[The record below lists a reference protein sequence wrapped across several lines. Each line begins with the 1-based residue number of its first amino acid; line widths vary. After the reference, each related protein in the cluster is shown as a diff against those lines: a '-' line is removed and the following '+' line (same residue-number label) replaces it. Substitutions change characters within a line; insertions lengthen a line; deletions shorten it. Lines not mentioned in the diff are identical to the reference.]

1 VVYFQGPNIGEI
13 AMLERNEKQASNR
26 TNRFA
31 PAKQTRAMLF
41 MGAICCLCIGIAIG
55 SLLRGHIGVATAT
68 PIDNRLTI
76 STTPTTP
83 DSLSLTFAR
92 VAAQVE
98 PCVVNIKVADNEVPS
113 YAREGTGSGVIVNPQ
128 GFILTNQ
135 HVVQNAVKIKV
146 KLFDNSEYTARII
159 GQDAETDL
167 AVIKIDVMTS
177 LPTAKIGDSDKLSV
191 GEWVLAIGSPL
202 GLEQTV
208 TAGII
213 SAKDRVAGKDQSA
226 FQQFIQT
233 DAAINPG
240 NSGGPLINLSGEV
253 VGINSAIF
261 SKTPLFSGIGLAM
274 PSSTAVDVY
283 NQLVTNGRVRRAF
296 LGIKPS
302 DITPQIARLNKL
314 PDYQGVLVE
323 RTTDEQSPAARAGL
337 TSGDV
342 IISVNNQKVRNFRE
356 LIRVI
361 AALPIGNQANIA
373 YVRGGKPMTASVKLE
388 ERQNINDANTIQE
401 PKLFDPRNPKGLPEE
416 RPVDKQ
422 KFKPSLGLTVKFLS
436 EDLARL
442 RGFEGTRGVS
452 VNNVEPHSIAGIN
465 GIRND
470 DIIVEINYN
479 LLFALEDYQRLI
491 NRFKSGD
498 DVVMKILRKDST
510 GNHISLVVSFTMP

>member
-1 VVYFQGPNIGEI
+1 
-13 AMLERNEKQASNR
+13 MLERNEKETAGRNGGS
-26 TNRFA
+26 T
-31 PAKQTRAMLF
+31 PAKQTRAMLL
-41 MGAICCLCIGIAIG
+41 MGALCCLCVGIAIG
-55 SLLRGHIGVATAT
+55 SMIRGLGVATAT
-68 PIDNRLTI
+68 LTDNRLTI
-76 STTPTTP
+76 SNTPTTP
-83 DSLSLTFAR
+83 DSLSLIFAR

-98 PCVVNIKVADNEVPS
+98 PCVVNIKVSDNDDRAF
-113 YAREGTGSGVIVNPQ
+113 AREGTGSGVIVNSQ

-135 HVVQNAVKIKV
+135 HVVQNAAKIWV
-146 KLFDNSEYTARII
+146 KLFDNSEYIARII
-159 GQDAETDL
+159 GQDVETDL
-167 AVIKIDVMTS
+167 AVLKIDPMTT
-177 LPTAKIGDSDKLSV
+177 LPSAKIGDSDRLSV

-261 SKTPLFSGIGLAM
+261 SKTQLFSGIGLAM

-283 NQLVTNGRVRRAF
+283 NQLVANGRVRRAF

-302 DITPQIARLNKL
+302 DITSQIARLNKL

-323 RTTDEQSPAARAGL
+323 RTTDDQSPAARAGI
-337 TSGDV
+337 TGGDV

-388 ERQNINDANTIQE
+388 ERQNINDSKSDLQ

-416 RPVDKQ
+416 RSVDRQ
-422 KFKPSLGLTVKFLS
+422 KFKPSLGLSVKFLTD
-436 EDLARL
+436 DLARL
-442 RGFEGTRGVS
+442 RGYEGTHGAYVHM
-452 VNNVEPHSIAGIN
+452 VEPRSVADIN
-465 GIRND
+465 GIKSD
-470 DIIVEINYN
+470 DVIVEINYS
-479 LLFALEDYQRLI
+479 LVLALDDYQRLT

-498 DVVMKILRKDST
+498 DVVMKVLRKDSS
-510 GNHISLVVSFTMP
+510 GNRVSVVVSFTMP

>member
-1 VVYFQGPNIGEI
+1 
-13 AMLERNEKQASNR
+13 MLERNEKETTGRHCGA
-26 TNRFA
+26 T
-31 PAKQTRAMLF
+31 PAKQTRAILL
-41 MGAICCLCIGIAIG
+41 MGALCCLCIGIAIG
-55 SLLRGHIGVATAT
+55 SMIRGLGVATAT
-68 PIDNRLTI
+68 LTDNRLTI
-76 STTPTTP
+76 SNAPTTP
-83 DSLSLTFAR
+83 DSLSLIFAR

-98 PCVVNIKVADNEVPS
+98 PCVVNIKVSDNDDKAF
-113 YAREGTGSGVIVNPQ
+113 AREGTGSGVIVNSQ

-135 HVVQNAVKIKV
+135 HVVQNAAKIRV
-146 KLFDNSEYTARII
+146 KLFDNSEYTGRII
-159 GQDAETDL
+159 GQDVETDL
-167 AVIKIDVMTS
+167 AVLKIDAMTA
-177 LPTAKIGDSDKLSV
+177 LPSAKIGDSDRLSV

-253 VGINSAIF
+253 IGINSAIF
-261 SKTPLFSGIGLAM
+261 SKTQLFSGIGLAM

-283 NQLVTNGRVRRAF
+283 NQLVANGRVRRAF

-323 RTTDEQSPAARAGL
+323 RTTDDQSPAARAGI
-337 TSGDV
+337 SGGDV
-342 IISVNNQKVRNFRE
+342 IVSVNNQKVRNFRE

-388 ERQNINDANTIQE
+388 ERQNINDSKSDLQ

-416 RPVDKQ
+416 RSVDRQ
-422 KFKPSLGLTVKFLS
+422 KFKPSLGLSVKFLTD
-436 EDLARL
+436 DLARL
-442 RGFEGTRGVS
+442 RGYEGTRGAYVHM
-452 VNNVEPHSIAGIN
+452 VEPRSIADIN
-465 GIRND
+465 GIKSD
-470 DIIVEINYN
+470 DVIVEINYN
-479 LLFALEDYQRLI
+479 LVLGLDDYQRLI

-498 DVVMKILRKDST
+498 DVVMKVLRKDST
-510 GNHISLVVSFTMP
+510 GNRVSVVVSFTMP

>member
-1 VVYFQGPNIGEI
+1 
-13 AMLERNEKQASNR
+13 MLERNDKQYFTRLERLAL
-26 TNRFA
+26 T
-31 PAKQTRAMLF
+31 KQRRAMLM
-41 MGAICCLCIGIAIG
+41 MGALCCLSIGIAIG
-55 SLLRGHIGVATAT
+55 ALLRGGVGVATAT
-68 PIDNRLTI
+68 LTDNRLTI
-76 STTPTTP
+76 SNAPTTP
-83 DSLSLTFAR
+83 DSLSLIFAK

-98 PCVVNIKVADNEVPS
+98 PCVVNIKVADNEDRAF
-113 YAREGTGSGVIVNPQ
+113 AREGTGSGVIVNSQ
-128 GFILTNQ
+128 GYILTNQ

-146 KLFDNSEYTARII
+146 KLYDNSEYTARII

-167 AVIKIDVMTS
+167 AVVKIDATTS

-261 SKTPLFSGIGLAM
+261 TKTQLFSGIGLAM

-283 NQLVTNGRVRRAF
+283 NQLVANGRVRRAF

-302 DITPQIARLNKL
+302 DITPQIARVNRL

-323 RTTDEQSPAARAGL
+323 RTTDDQSPAARAGL
-337 TSGDV
+337 TGGDV
-342 IISVNNQKVRNFRE
+342 IVSVNNQKVRNFRE

-361 AALPIGNQANIA
+361 AALPIGNNATIA
-373 YVRGGKPMTASVKLE
+373 YVRGGKAMTASVKLE
-388 ERQNINDANTIQE
+388 ERTNVNDANTDLE
-401 PKLFDPRNPKGLPEE
+401 PPLFDPRNPKGLPAE
-416 RPVDKQ
+416 RLADKQ
-422 KFKPSLGLTVKFLS
+422 KFKPSLGLTVKFLTN
-436 EDLARL
+436 DLAKL
-442 RGFEGTRGVS
+442 RGYEGTRGAYVH
-452 VNNVEPHSIAGIN
+452 NVEPRSIADLN
-465 GIRND
+465 GIKSD
-470 DIIVEINYN
+470 DVIVEINYN
-479 LLFALEDYQRLI
+479 LVFAFDDYQRLI

-498 DVVMKILRKDST
+498 DVVIKVLRKDQAS
-510 GNHISLVVSFTMP
+510 GNRVSVVVSFTMP

>member
-1 VVYFQGPNIGEI
+1 
-13 AMLERNEKQASNR
+13 MLERNEKETA
-26 TNRFA
+26 NRFNGLT
-31 PAKQTRAMLF
+31 PAKQTRAMLL
-41 MGAICCLCIGIAIG
+41 MGAVCCLCIGIAIG
-55 SLLRGHIGVATAT
+55 AMIRGTGVATAT
-68 PIDNRLTI
+68 LTDNRLTI
-76 STTPTTP
+76 SNTPTTP

-98 PCVVNIKVADNEVPS
+98 PCVVNIKVADNENPAF
-113 YAREGTGSGVIVNPQ
+113 AREGTGSGVIVNSQ

-135 HVVQNAVKIKV
+135 HVLQNAAKIRV
-146 KLFDNSEYTARII
+146 KLFDNSEYMARII

-167 AVIKIDVMTS
+167 AVLKIDAMTA
-177 LPTAKIGDSDKLSV
+177 LPTAKIGDSDRLSV

-261 SKTPLFSGIGLAM
+261 SKNQFFSGIGLAM

-283 NQLVTNGRVRRAF
+283 NQLVANGRVRRAF

-302 DITPQIARLNKL
+302 DITPQIARLNRL

-323 RTTDEQSPAARAGL
+323 RTTDDQSPAARAGL
-337 TSGDV
+337 TGGDV
-342 IISVNNQKVRNFRE
+342 IVSVNNQKVRNFRE

-361 AALPIGNQANIA
+361 AALPIGNHANIA

-388 ERQNINDANTIQE
+388 ERQNINDAKSDLQ

-416 RPVDKQ
+416 RSVDSQ
-422 KFKPSLGLTVKFLS
+422 KFKPSLGLTVKFLPA
-436 EDLARL
+436 DLARL
-442 RGFEGTRGVS
+442 RGYEGGPGVT
-452 VNNVEPHSIAGIN
+452 VQMVEPRSIAGIA
-465 GIRND
+465 GIKND
-470 DIIVEINYN
+470 DLIVEINYN
-479 LLFALEDYQRLI
+479 LLVALDDYQRLI

-498 DVVMKILRKDST
+498 DVVMKILRKDS
-510 GNHISLVVSFTMP
+510 SAKWVSVVVSFTMP

>member
-1 VVYFQGPNIGEI
+1 
-13 AMLERNEKQASNR
+13 MLERNENEASSR
-26 TNRFA
+26 LNRFA

-55 SLLRGHIGVATAT
+55 SLWRGTGVATAT
-68 PIDNRLTI
+68 LMDNRLTI
-76 STTPTTP
+76 SNTPTTP
-83 DSLSLTFAR
+83 DSLSLIFAR

-98 PCVVNIKVADNEVPS
+98 PSVVNIKVADNEDRAF
-113 YAREGTGSGVIVNPQ
+113 AREGTGSGVIVNSQ

-135 HVVQNAVKIKV
+135 HVVQNAVKIRV
-146 KLFDNSEYTARII
+146 KLFDNSEYNARII
-159 GQDAETDL
+159 GQDVETDL
-167 AVIKIDVMTS
+167 AVVKIDAMTT
-177 LPTAKIGDSDKLSV
+177 LPAAKIGDSDKLSV

-213 SAKDRVAGKDQSA
+213 SAKDRVTAKNQSA

-253 VGINSAIF
+253 IGINSAIF
-261 SKTPLFSGIGLAM
+261 SNTNLFSGIGLAM
-274 PSSTAVDVY
+274 PSSIAVDVY
-283 NQLVTNGRVRRAF
+283 NQLVANGRVRRAF

-323 RTTDEQSPAARAGL
+323 RTTDDQSPAARAGII
-337 TSGDV
+337 SGDV

-361 AALPIGNQANIA
+361 AALPIGNHANIA
-373 YVRGGKPMTASVKLE
+373 YVRGGKPMTASVQLE
-388 ERQNINDANTIQE
+388 ERQNVNDSKMDLE
-401 PKLFDPRNPKGLPEE
+401 PKLFDPRNPKGLTEE

-422 KFKPSLGLTVKFLS
+422 KFKPSMGLTVKFLT
-436 EDLARL
+436 EDLAKL
-442 RGFEGTRGVS
+442 RSYEGTRGVY
-452 VNNVEPHSIAGIN
+452 VHNVDPRGIADLN
-465 GIRND
+465 GIKSD
-470 DIIVEINYN
+470 DVIVEINYN
-479 LLFALEDYQRLI
+479 LIFALDDYQRLI
-491 NRFKSGD
+491 NKFKSGD
-498 DVVMKILRKDST
+498 DVVIKILRKDSS
-510 GNHISLVVSFTMP
+510 GNRVFQVISFTMP